1 MNLIIPEM
9 ESFNLSRF
17 GTVQLLA
24 PISSPSHIK
33 YTSLVYYSTAEIG
46 YTTTTRTAL
55 GFINHKLATCYYRR
69 DLIFLSRLMDKYTP
83 ITSFSSN

>member
-24 PISSPSHIK
+24 SIPSPSHIK
-33 YTSLVYYSTAEIG
+33 HTSLVYYLTAVFG
-46 YTTTTRTAL
+46 YTTATRTAL
-55 GFINHKLATCYYRR
+55 GFMNHKLTTCYYRR
-69 DLIFLSRLMDKYTP
+69 DLIFLWYLMSHYTP
-83 ITSFSSN
+83 ITP

>member
-1 MNLIIPEM
+1 M

-24 PISSPSHIK
+24 SISSPSHIK
-33 YTSLVYYSTAEIG
+33 YTSLVYYSTAVIG
-46 YTTTTRTAL
+46 YMTATRTAL

-69 DLIFLSRLMDKYTP
+69 DLIFLWYLTSHYTP
-83 ITSFSSN
+83 ITP